1 MTAVLAHTRP
11 MSEVILEELIIGFDG
26 TVVEIFYAGR
36 GDSDRFHIAQLESA
50 ELLHL
55 DARGGPTFNLVGTHR
70 GGVALNRL
78 KVKAAELPA
87 LQQVVSEINEAA
99 SPLD

>member
-1 MTAVLAHTRP
+1 
-11 MSEVILEELIIGFDG
+11 MSEVVLEELVITFDG

-70 GGVALNRL
+70 GGVVALNRL

-87 LQQVVSEINEAA
+87 LAA
-99 SPLD
+99 VIRN